1 MAKTSPIAE
10 VVLHPV
16 RLRIVQQLGGRQ
28 LTTSELRSA
37 LPDVTQATL
46 YRHVA
51 ALIDAEIVT
60 VVDERRVRGT
70 VERTLA
76 LGDRMAHVGHDD
88 LAAMSDAEL
97 RNAFITFLGALG
109 ESFDKFIGDDDRSLR
124 DYLGFG
130 TTPLYVTTDDL
141 ADIQSRL
148 ADILAPYR
156 TDTGDDR
163 MRITLT
169 TAVIPVP
176 PGTASEEG

>member
-1 MAKTSPIAE
+1 MTKTSPIAK

-97 RNAFITFLGALG
+97 RNAFVTFLGALG
-109 ESFDKFIGDDDRSLR
+109 ESFDKFIEDDDRSLR
-124 DYLGFG
+124 DYLASVPPRSTSPPTISRRSRAGSP
-130 TTPLYVTTDDL
+130 TSSPRIALIPVTT
-141 ADIQSRL
+141 
-148 ADILAPYR
+148 
-156 TDTGDDR
+156 GC
-163 MRITLT
+163 
-169 TAVIPVP
+169 
-176 PGTASEEG
+176 ASP